1 MSLKKALL
9 SVVASSVLLVPAV
22 ANASFLDG
30 LSLRGGFYHGVN
42 SEVRDVIDFAAWG
55 GGLEYKIVRFPQL
68 LNGES
73 WATTLSVDF
82 HYSERGS
89 TIVRVLPVSINQIF
103 TFEEQGAITPYAGF
117 CVTAML
123 IGGSDRYVAPTQLV
137 SSRNG
142 MNNGWHQPMITRW
155 GAGLILGVNFARNLF
170 LETRYE
176 WIDGEDLAASP
187 EGFRTYLGYRF

>member
-9 SVVASSVLLVPAV
+9 AVVAGSVLLVPAV

-42 SEVRDVIDFAAWG
+42 SEIRDAIDFAAWG
-55 GGLEYKIVRFPQL
+55 GGLEYKIARFPQL

-82 HYSERGS
+82 HYSERKSG
-89 TIVRVLPVSINQIF
+89 IVRILPVSINQIY

-123 IGGSDRYVAPTQLV
+123 VGA
-137 SSRNG
+137 SSRDSFVSVATSRQTEEDG
-142 MNNGWHQPMITRW
+142 GDQPMVTRW
-155 GAGLILGVNFARNLF
+155 GAGLILGVNFAKSLF

-176 WIDGEDLAASP
+176 WIDGKDLIASP